1 MQFINLTLRPRAHFC
16 TDYVPQHGL
25 DFGHPFELIRLETS
39 LCLAAAE
46 WRFSNKHGYTSPRWT
61 YTKPSKLQ
69 AMNHRR
75 GIVKRCKCKIPT
87 ASQPYPWGSGLFIST
102 GRAWGVLYR
111 MSLPLLYMNVF
122 YGTQYD
128 PTLLLFRKIFPAA
141 PLYYLKH
148 FIYFICYITTIPF
161 YMFDKYSYTTDT
173 TFEYYRT
180 TA

>member
-1 MQFINLTLRPRAHFC
+1 VEVQQQARLHFTQVDIHQTIKTTSYEPQTRHSKTMQMQNSYCLSTVPLYIPFLHHIVPKRTTHHLWLSFC
-16 TDYVPQHGL
+16 Y
-25 DFGHPFELIRLETS
+25 
-39 LCLAAAE
+39 
-46 WRFSNKHGYTSPRWT
+46 
-61 YTKPSKLQ
+61 
-69 AMNHRR
+69 
-75 GIVKRCKCKIPT
+75 
-87 ASQPYPWGSGLFIST
+87 WGSGLFIST

-128 PTLLLFRKIFPAA
+128 PTVLLFRKIFPAA

-161 YMFDKYSYTTDT
+161 YMFDKYSYPTDT